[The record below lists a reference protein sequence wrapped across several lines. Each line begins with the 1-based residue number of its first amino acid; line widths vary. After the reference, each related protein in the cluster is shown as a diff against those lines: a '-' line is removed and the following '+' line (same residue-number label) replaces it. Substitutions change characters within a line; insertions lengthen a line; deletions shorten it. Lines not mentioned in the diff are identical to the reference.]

1 MIHHFRKLPCSKM
14 SSNVFRGS
22 ITLMQNSVIDLESQ
36 QRVQFDQCKAKKR
49 KILSHF
55 FSMVYANATLDLPM
69 YLNAQRDKN
78 HARQGF
84 LVFRWN
90 GVTTTTTTEG
100 KTRTTSFSLETGIA
114 ATFKMKPEKH
124 QMLASLMKRLLET
137 LFVSPPPT
145 NIEDETEKESVSDK
159 MIFKQV

>member
-1 MIHHFRKLPCSKM
+1 M

-84 LVFRWN
+84 LVFRRN
-90 GVTTTTTTEG
+90 GVTTTTTTTTTTEG

-124 QMLASLMKRLLET
+124 QMLASLMKRLLEN